1 MTRERLAIASE
12 NLLQSTNDNRQS
24 RSHTQGMNFTVDGRD
39 YHVVLDRKTNADAK
53 YHCTHEV
60 FRGRHGK
67 LFEPKDQSSYFEVI
81 RHVERIAGNEGK
93 RMWMGIERNPE
104 SFSQEGRYQFRY
116 MTDAEPLVN
125 GIANWGRHQP
135 DNYQDSEDCVEYWTS
150 KAWKPD
156 AQLRKQW
163 NDINCLY
170 ERTAICE
177 AV

>member
-1 MTRERLAIASE
+1 MGAPLRANWFGTSARGFATRGQQRV
-12 NLLQSTNDNRQS
+12 LLR
-24 RSHTQGMNFTVDGRD
+24 
-39 YHVVLDRKTNADAK
+39 
-53 YHCTHEV
+53 
-60 FRGRHGK
+60 
-67 LFEPKDQSSYFEVI
+67 
-81 RHVERIAGNEGK
+81 
-93 RMWMGIERNPE
+93 
-104 SFSQEGRYQFRY
+104 
-116 MTDAEPLVN
+116 VN

-163 NDINCLY
+163 NDVNCLY